1 MKRNYNRIHKRK
13 RRKDR
18 ITIFFVADAH
28 MDRSVG
34 GKKPKFSGEEGP
46 SMAELSGYNAKR
58 QEFDPEYD
66 NNAEQALAEMEFK
79 DTDTDVER
87 ELKLRVLRIYLK
99 RSDFTFFVMV

>member
-1 MKRNYNRIHKRK
+1 
-13 RRKDR
+13 
-18 ITIFFVADAH
+18 
-28 MDRSVG
+28 MDRTVG

-99 RSDFTFFVMV
+99 RSGFTFFTMV

>member
-1 MKRNYNRIHKRK
+1 
-13 RRKDR
+13 
-18 ITIFFVADAH
+18 

-34 GKKPKFSGEEGP
+34 GKKPKYSGEEGP

-99 RSDFTFFVMV
+99 RQVFFLSSTYVTYYCMYVTCMYNITILFDYVC

>member
-1 MKRNYNRIHKRK
+1 
-13 RRKDR
+13 
-18 ITIFFVADAH
+18 

-34 GKKPKFSGEEGP
+34 GKKPKYSGEEGP

-79 DTDTDVER
+79 DTETDVER

-99 RSDFTFFVMV
+99 RSGLLFWLWFWVVIGLNWTELGG